1 MNEQEKMETQAAE
14 APLTRT
20 ELEEQLGALARQLTE
35 RLAQGEAQE
44 QARSQALNQR
54 EEELHQREMVALAR
68 ERLAAHGLPPALAE
82 ALRFADAESMEQGIA
97 LLEEAFRAAVQ
108 QGVEERL
115 LLSAPKVIPVRPAGE
130 LSDAEYYAALAQ
142 FH

>member
-54 EEELHQREMVALAR
+54 EEELHQREMAALAR

-97 LLEEAFRAAVQ
+97 LLEEAFRAQGDPRPSSGRAVRRRILRRPDA
-108 QGVEERL
+108 VSLKLKEEN
-115 LLSAPKVIPVRPAGE
+115 KHG
-130 LSDAEYYAALAQ
+130 
-142 FH
+142 

>member
-1 MNEQEKMETQAAE
+1 MNEQEKMEPQAAE

-20 ELEEQLGALARQLTE
+20 ELEEQLSALARQLTE

-44 QARSQALNQR
+44 QARSQALSQR
-54 EEELHQREMVALAR
+54 EEELRRREMAALAR
-68 ERLAAHGLPPALAE
+68 ECLAAHGLPPALAE
-82 ALRFADAESMEQGIA
+82 ALRFSDEADMEQGVA

-115 LLSAPKVIPVRPAGE
+115 LLSAPKVAPVRPVGE
-130 LSDAEYYAALAQ
+130 LTDAEYYAALAQ
-142 FH
+142 NH